1 MKSERP
7 LEVGSFNQ
15 MIQCYVNELLILIFV
30 WAAEDFNTTSQIMS
44 KRVQIDYMLKNDKA
58 LITRKEARKKACYRH
73 NLHLWRSPKRII
85 WKQPPLGKKKRK
97 EKKNVRSKIEVNGK
111 WKATLAAYN
120 IWETKATV
128 GPWFRDMHAN
138 FNSNINKMIVKKLNS
153 IRRSRKMTAS

>member
-1 MKSERP
+1 MIRFFFSNIVFFFPFLFSLPKIVFFFLNAFRTSDMKSERP

-85 WKQPPLGKKKRK
+85 WKQPPLGKKRKKRK
-97 EKKNVRSKIEVNGK
+97 KECQIQNWS
-111 WKATLAAYN
+111 
-120 IWETKATV
+120 
-128 GPWFRDMHAN
+128 
-138 FNSNINKMIVKKLNS
+138 
-153 IRRSRKMTAS
+153 